1 MRASE
6 RGDSMFSSNRSRY
19 RHVTRFERN
28 GKASEYFST
37 VVLFTAQ
44 YQDEWGKGIVMND
57 ELYRAIEL
65 VFEGTSFQLG
75 SLIVL

>member
-1 MRASE
+1 MRLTDTWHLRDSNESE
-6 RGDSMFSSNRSRY
+6 REGCRMFSSNRSRY

-44 YQDEWGKGIVMND
+44 YQDECG
-57 ELYRAIEL
+57 ERE
-65 VFEGTSFQLG
+65 
-75 SLIVL
+75 

>member
-44 YQDEWGKGIVMND
+44 YQDECG
-57 ELYRAIEL
+57 ERE
-65 VFEGTSFQLG
+65 
-75 SLIVL
+75 